1 MMFFRAISPGGAN
14 AINSYYRHVF
24 MAGVSGD
31 GSGWTNITA
40 AQVGA
45 ASNNAAGIAAAGGVT
60 NGAAGKTLTTF
71 SFTMTNGTAQ
81 ADGVL
86 NGSNGVYWTRGTTN
100 YWITFP

>member
-1 MMFFRAISPGGAN
+1 VLYFPTNGLGG
-14 AINSYYRHVF
+14 Y
-24 MAGVSGD
+24 
-31 GSGWTNITA
+31 TLTA
-40 AQVGA
+40 D
-45 ASNNAAGIAAAGGVT
+45 GIAAASGVT